1 LLTPRQ
7 VKTWI
12 TCFLNFTPF
21 NTTSKTIKLLPV
33 KGFAYINTTSIK
45 ILPLSI
51 AMPRKIILTAFCFLS
66 ITAFCQNTIALP
78 EIVNYSK
85 QVYNAGTQNWAIV
98 QDKKGIIYV
107 ANDEGLLTFDGSFWK
122 KYSNTTSSTIRSLA
136 IAPDGRI
143 YAGAQGDIG
152 FFQAGKNGLLQYTSL
167 NYLVPDSEKDF
178 TDVWNV
184 VVYHGEVFFR
194 SFKKILAFKN
204 EKITVYRDISWS
216 FLGISNDWLIGK
228 TYSKGLVRFV
238 NNSWIPLSTKD
249 SIAMKTQ
256 VAALVPLSKD
266 SSLLITKK
274 HGTFIL
280 KGDHIV
286 PFTTPDLQM
295 INDKNPY
302 GATIIDE
309 NRIAIVTSLGGC
321 FVINKKGEF
330 IQRIAKQDGL
340 QNNNILS
347 VFVDREKN
355 LWLGLDNGIDFV
367 AYSNAIK
374 HIFPD
379 YQEQSA
385 GKSVI
390 IHNNTLYLGT
400 SNGLYHTPIDQQQD
414 ISYVKSSFEP
424 VPNTKGQ
431 VWNLCELNGELVMG
445 HNDGFFVI
453 KNNISQVID
462 GSSGFWTFAPLNNII
477 PSPVV
482 LAGTYNGI
490 NFYNYQNGSFKNP
503 SVHCHFESIRF
514 VVIDDKIAWAV
525 HPYKGLYKIQLNN
538 GTNPTYTAYTDKN
551 KILSTN
557 KNYIFKIKSRI
568 VLCNAKGF
576 FEYDEKTGDFKPS
589 AFFKNIFGNTIAEYL
604 KEDNDGNLWFVE
616 NKKLGVVDFSKSTP
630 EIDYFP
636 ELTNRIMT
644 GGFECIYPYNRNNV
658 FVAGESGFYHI
669 NYQQYESVKENIP
682 IIIGN
687 VRINNKKDS
696 TIFGG
701 YYSPNENENNKAEI
715 NYSWNSIHFEFSSP
729 LYGKQ
734 LSIEYSYY
742 LEGFDKNWSQWSKKT
757 EKDYTYLSAGYYKF
771 KVKARTHEGEESS
784 IITYKFNVLPPW
796 YRSTIAYL
804 FYWALIGAVMY
815 SLYRFQK
822 KKFIKQEQK
831 HEQERKKLEYV
842 NKLQKE
848 KFEEEQ
854 KQLMYLHQLEIERNE
869 KEIIRLRNEKLE
881 SEIQSKNSELAST
894 TLNLIQKG
902 EMLVKVKEQFV
913 RMKRDSEID
922 KESDDYKKILKM
934 LGDDKMKKN
943 WEQFAVHFDKVHSDF
958 LVSLKAVYPNLT
970 PSELK
975 LCAYLRLNLSSKEIA
990 QITNITIKSVELSRY
1005 RLRKKLQIPPEE
1017 NLFNFLL
1024 NFHSEV

>member
-1 LLTPRQ
+1 MLP
-7 VKTWI
+7 
-12 TCFLNFTPF
+12 
-21 NTTSKTIKLLPV
+21 PV

-45 ILPLSI
+45 ILPLCI
-51 AMPRKIILTAFCFLS
+51 AMPRKILLTVFCFLS
-66 ITAFCQNTIALP
+66 IAACCQNTIALP

-85 QVYNAGTQNWAIV
+85 QVYNAGTQNWAIA

-107 ANDEGLLTFDGSFWK
+107 ANDEGLLTFDGNFWK
-122 KYSNTTSSTIRSLA
+122 RYSNTTSSAIRSLA

-143 YAGAQGDIG
+143 YVGAQGEIG
-152 FFQAGKNGLLQYTSL
+152 FFQAGNNGMLQYTSL
-167 NYLVPDSEKDF
+167 NNLVPDAEKDF
-178 TDVWNV
+178 TDIWNLV
-184 VVYHGEVFFR
+184 IYQDAVFFR
-194 SFKKILAFKN
+194 SFKKIFQFKN
-204 EKITVYRDISWS
+204 DKITVYRDISWS
-216 FLGISNDWLIGK
+216 FLGASNNQLIGK
-228 TYSKGLVRFV
+228 AYTKGLMRYE
-238 NNSWIPLSTKD
+238 NNSWFPLTTKD
-249 SIAMKTQ
+249 SIPMKAQ
-256 VAALVPLSKD
+256 VTALVPISLD

-274 HGTFIL
+274 NGLFIL
-280 KGDHIV
+280 KGDRII
-286 PFTTPDLQM
+286 PFTTPDLEM
-295 INDKNPY
+295 INEKNPY

-309 NRIAIVTSLGGC
+309 NRIAIITSLGGC
-321 FVINKKGEF
+321 FIINKKGEF
-330 IQRIAKQDGL
+330 IQRLAKQDGL

-400 SNGLYHTPIDQQQD
+400 SNGLYHASLDQQQD
-414 ISYVKSSFEP
+414 LSYVKGSFEP

-431 VWNLCELNGELVMG
+431 VWNLCELNGELIMG

-453 KNNISQVID
+453 KNNVPQVID
-462 GSSGFWTFAPLNNII
+462 GSSGFWTFAPLNSVI

-490 NFYNYQNGSFKNP
+490 NFYNYKNGSFTNP

-514 VVIDDKIAWAV
+514 VVIGGNIAWAA
-525 HPYKGLYKIQLNN
+525 HPYKGLYKIELNN
-538 GTNPTYTAYTDKN
+538 GVKPTYTVYADKN
-551 KILSTN
+551 RILSAN

-568 VLCNAKGF
+568 VLCNEKGF
-576 FEYDEKTGDFKPS
+576 FEYDEKTDDFKPS
-589 AFFKNIFGNTIAEYL
+589 GFFKNIFGNTIVEYL

-616 NKKLGVVDFSKSTP
+616 NKKLGVVDFSKNIP

-636 ELTNRIMT
+636 ELANRIMT
-644 GGFECIYPYNRNNV
+644 GGFECIYPYNNNNV
-658 FVAGESGFYHI
+658 FVAGEGGFYHI
-669 NYQQYESVKENIP
+669 NYRQYKSVKEKIS
-682 IIIGN
+682 IFIGN

-701 YYSPNENENNKAEI
+701 HYLINENASGSTPEI
-715 NYSWNSIHFEFSSP
+715 NYVWNSVHFEFSSP

-757 EKDYTYLSAGYYKF
+757 EKEYTYLPPGHYNF
-771 KVKARTHEGEESS
+771 KVKARTHEGEESAVMNFQFT
-784 IITYKFNVLPPW
+784 ILPPW
-796 YRSTIAYL
+796 YRTTLAYL
-804 FYWALIGAVMY
+804 FYWVLIGAVIY

-822 KKFIKQEQK
+822 KKFLKQLQK
-831 HEQERKKLEYV
+831 HEEERKKLEYV

-854 KQLMYLHQLEIERNE
+854 KQLMYLHQLEIERSE

-881 SEIQSKNSELAST
+881 SEIHSKNSELAST
-894 TLNLIQKG
+894 TFNLIQKG

-913 RMKRDSEID
+913 RMKKDSEID

-934 LGDDKMKKN
+934 LGEDKMKKN

-970 PSELK
+970 PTELK